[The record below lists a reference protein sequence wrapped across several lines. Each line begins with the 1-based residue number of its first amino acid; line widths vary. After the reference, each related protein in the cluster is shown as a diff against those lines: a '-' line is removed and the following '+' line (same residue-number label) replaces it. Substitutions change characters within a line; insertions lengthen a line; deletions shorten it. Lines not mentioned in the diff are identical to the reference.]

1 MQNLLVNVCNSSPF
15 VEHAAEEGT
24 SVAGLTM
31 NERFH
36 DVLASWNLDFDK
48 LYAKRSFV
56 HWYVGEGM
64 SEGFF
69 SEAREDAAGLEKD
82 WESFWPE
89 YYANDHFRREGE
101 EREQEEIEE

>member
-24 SVAGLTM
+24 SVTGLTM

-36 DVLASWNLDFDK
+36 DVLAGWNLEFDK
-48 LYAKRSFV
+48 LYARRSFV
-56 HWYVGEGM
+56 HWYSGEGM
-64 SEGFF
+64 SEGYFG
-69 SEAREDAAGLEKD
+69 EAREDTAALERD
-82 WESFWPE
+82 FECFEPHFF
-89 YYANDHFRREGE
+89 ANAHFRGEGE